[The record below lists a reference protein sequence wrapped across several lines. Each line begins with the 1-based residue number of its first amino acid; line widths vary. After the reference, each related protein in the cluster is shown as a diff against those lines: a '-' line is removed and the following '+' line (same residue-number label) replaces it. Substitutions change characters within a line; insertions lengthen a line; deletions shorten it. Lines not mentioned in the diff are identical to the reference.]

1 MNLRKDHYR
10 STAPALVRALS
21 PRARCTLSAAAR
33 ALCAD
38 TARGPKAFQTR
49 ARRESGWRR
58 ARRGRRAPACL
69 APRLRPGTAVGARPS
84 LPLFFFRSLRRPPLV
99 CGRVPARASGPGS
112 RPRSPGTT
120 HSGPPPTARSGPPHG
135 YAQLAWLLRSPWRGV
150 QSPRRRQRRPRG
162 ARRSRRLDT
171 LTHSRLRTRA
181 HSETKKQ
188 LLAVDHS
195 AHASMKNAAS
205 CEK

>member
-10 STAPALVRALS
+10 STAPAPARALS
-21 PRARCTLSAAAR
+21 PRARCTHSAAAR
-33 ALCAD
+33 ALTCGRS
-38 TARGPKAFQTR
+38 ARPKGLSNSR
-49 ARRESGWRR
+49 SRRESGGRR

-112 RPRSPGTT
+112 RPRSPGTAN
-120 HSGPPPTARSGPPHG
+120 SGPPPTARSGPPHG

-171 LTHSRLRTRA
+171 HFTHSRLRTRA
-181 HSETKKQ
+181 HSKPNKSTT
-188 LLAVDHS
+188 LSGGSLGSCVDEERS
-195 AHASMKNAAS
+195 
-205 CEK
+205 

>member
-10 STAPALVRALS
+10 STAPAPVRALS

-49 ARRESGWRR
+49 VTTGERREESEERCAG
-58 ARRGRRAPACL
+58 ARPA
-69 APRLRPGTAVGARPS
+69 LRPGFGRGTAVGARPS

-150 QSPRRRQRRPRG
+150 QSPSGAPGGLVASIHLPTLVSEPGRTLKQRYN
-162 ARRSRRLDT
+162 S
-171 LTHSRLRTRA
+171 
-181 HSETKKQ
+181 
-188 LLAVDHS
+188 
-195 AHASMKNAAS
+195 
-205 CEK
+205 